1 MTYLNNAKQSIPTFT
16 VKENEVKNSFFK
28 SFDSKPERITIGPVE
43 VGGIYG
49 DDREG
54 FSTIRKMFKKNYK
67 KGGKVSK

>member
-1 MTYLNNAKQSIPTFT
+1 M
-16 VKENEVKNSFFK
+16 KNSFFK